1 MLYIILVVEIRCGDI
16 MVNRIIKEV
25 QLALDNECYVVAL
38 MGALTLPDI
47 CGKSAYPNMGVGERY
62 RNWCDT
68 YVYPKIQHSDEEGK
82 ILDCG
87 ITALSGKIIYSL
99 RCCLLH
105 QGSADIEGEKC
116 EVEDFELLIQ
126 PKNEFDIYV
135 DNFGVI
141 WPNDDFEHR
150 ERHMCLHIR
159 NICRDLC
166 NAAKSYYQS
175 HKDTFGFIKYK
186 IALIE
191 PNAEH
196 PWDYSKEVP
205 NEWYSD

>member
-1 MLYIILVVEIRCGDI
+1 

-47 CGKSAYPNMGVGERY
+47 CGKSAYPNLGVGERY

-68 YVYPKIQHSDEEGK
+68 YVYPKIQHSDEEEK

-141 WPNDDFEHR
+141 WLNDDFEH
-150 ERHMCLHIR
+150 
-159 NICRDLC
+159 
-166 NAAKSYYQS
+166 
-175 HKDTFGFIKYK
+175 
-186 IALIE
+186 
-191 PNAEH
+191 
-196 PWDYSKEVP
+196 
-205 NEWYSD
+205 

>member
-1 MLYIILVVEIRCGDI
+1 MLYIILLVEIRCGDI

-116 EVEDFELLIQ
+116 EVRCRGPQHLRAALRKGA
-126 PKNEFDIYV
+126 P
-135 DNFGVI
+135 GA
-141 WPNDDFEHR
+141 W
-150 ERHMCLHIR
+150 CLR
-159 NICRDLC
+159 V
-166 NAAKSYYQS
+166 
-175 HKDTFGFIKYK
+175 G
-186 IALIE
+186 
-191 PNAEH
+191 
-196 PWDYSKEVP
+196 
-205 NEWYSD
+205 